1 MPTYVCLANW
11 TQQGVSNIKDSAK
24 RLKAAR
30 KAMGAR
36 GMKIKDF
43 YMTIGRYDMVFIVEA
58 ENDVDAAKSLL
69 ETAAAGN
76 VRTLTMRAFT
86 EAEYKSITEAL

>member
-1 MPTYVCLANW
+1 
-11 TQQGVSNIKDSAK
+11 
-24 RLKAAR
+24 
-30 KAMGAR
+30 MGAR

-43 YMTIGRYDMVFIVEA
+43 YMTMGQYDMVFIVEA

-86 EAEYKSITEAL
+86 ESEYKSITEAL